1 MFKDLNPNELQARED
16 AIFLKLM
23 DRRRRLETADGQ
35 GRRIRPR
42 IVRKSG
48 LAREPKPVP
57 QAREIFVR
65 DLHSETLK
73 IKSRN
78 FQ

>member
-48 LAREPKPVP
+48 LAREAEAGAAGEGHLHPVMP
-57 QAREIFVR
+57 SSA
-65 DLHSETLK
+65 
-73 IKSRN
+73 
-78 FQ
+78 